1 MKQFLRF
8 VVGIV
13 GILVIVGSVYG
24 VFNRQAILDFFALR
38 NYNPPEQIV
47 ALADDTTMQD
57 GTRRVFYVNHPE
69 LNDKTAFR
77 QNCPTNEH
85 SIVLGCYV
93 ERNGIYLLDVTD
105 ERLTGIIQ
113 VTAAHEVL
121 HAEYDR
127 LSSAE
132 RQRIDGLT
140 AAFLATLTDDRVKKT
155 VEEYRAK
162 DPSVVPNELH
172 SILAT
177 EVKDLS
183 TELEQYYGQYFKD
196 RSKIVAYSERYEQT
210 FIDLKNQVEKFD
222 EQLNQLKIEIESNKV
237 AIEGQNKDLEQ
248 QKNRLDNLMNSG
260 DTDGYNNEVPAFN
273 GQVNAYNSLIN
284 QTRGL
289 ISQYNSI
296 VEKRNAIATA
306 EQELVE
312 ALDSKITSKEIQ

>member
-13 GILVIVGSVYG
+13 GILVIVGSIYG
-24 VFNRQAILDFFALR
+24 LFNRQAILDFLALR
-38 NYNPPEQIV
+38 NYNPPERVV

-69 LNDKTAFR
+69 LNDKTSFR

-93 ERNGIYLLDVTD
+93 ERNGIFLLDVTD
-105 ERLTGIIQ
+105 ERLAGIIQ

-127 LSSAE
+127 LSSSE
-132 RQRIDGLT
+132 RKRVDGLT
-140 AAFLATLTDDRVKKT
+140 AAFFATLTDERVKKT
-155 VEEYRAK
+155 VEEYRSK

-177 EVKDLS
+177 EVKNLS
-183 TELEQYYGQYFKD
+183 PELEQYYSQYFKD

-210 FIDLKNQVEKFD
+210 FVDLNNQVDKFD

-237 AIEGQNKDLEQ
+237 AIEGQSKDIDQ
-248 QKNRLDNLMNSG
+248 QKNRLDTLMNSG
-260 DTDGYNNEVPAFN
+260 NTDAYNDAVPAFN
-273 GQVNAYNSLIN
+273 SQVNEYNGLIN
-284 QTRGL
+284 QTRAL
-289 ISQYNSI
+289 IGQYNSI

-306 EQELVE
+306 EQELAE
-312 ALDSKITSKEIQ
+312 ALNSNVTPKEIQ